1 MFQSQISKFTITNSW
16 CLDPC
21 LSKIFISAGFQRF
34 YNFYFCWKEG
44 IFLIKTCQ
52 RFDKKHGVY
61 IRIDQCWVDGSL
73 IIMEGPNRTTG
84 LIQKTNS
91 ESKKIAFV
99 YNLQIISQFL
109 SIFYNNLLQRY
120 VADFMMVTVCRCWW
134 QNCNIGDFFDIGNVL
149 NVINRSP
156 ASKSRH
162 QVGAIN
168 TFCLQHESPTSM

>member
-1 MFQSQISKFTITNSW
+1 MYPSSYLCFLVNSGFQVNSFFQAYNRMSKLIMFRSQISKFTITNSW

-84 LIQKTNS
+84 LIQETNS

-99 YNLQIISQFL
+99 YNL
-109 SIFYNNLLQRY
+109 
-120 VADFMMVTVCRCWW
+120 
-134 QNCNIGDFFDIGNVL
+134 
-149 NVINRSP
+149 
-156 ASKSRH
+156 
-162 QVGAIN
+162 
-168 TFCLQHESPTSM
+168 